1 MGFYKTTI
9 TNQEGES
16 VEIGGI
22 QSIFLHGEWHKVPR
36 GAISTVEHYIEQSH
50 QTPIFSVFYIEPTSK
65 GDYMLQNKLWSREQ
79 PEEKF
84 KEHLTM
90 WVIEKLIEG
99 CKFDFKENADNMKDF

>member
-1 MGFYKTTI
+1 MGFYRTTV
-9 TNQEGES
+9 TNREGEI
-16 VEIGGI
+16 VETGGI
-22 QSIFLHGEWHKVPR
+22 QSIFLHGVWHEISQE
-36 GAISTVEHYIEQSH
+36 AISAVGIFIEQSH
-50 QTPIFSVFYIEPTSK
+50 KLPIFSVFYIEPTSK

-90 WVIEKLIEG
+90 WVMEKLIEG

>member
-22 QSIFLHGEWHKVPR
+22 QSIFLHGEWHEISQK
-36 GAISTVEHYIEQSH
+36 AISAADNCIEQSH
-50 QTPIFSVFYIEPTSK
+50 QLPIFAVFYIKPTSEGK
-65 GDYMLQNKLWSREQ
+65 YMLQSKLWSREQ

-90 WVIEKLIEG
+90 WVLEKLIEG

>member
-9 TNQEGES
+9 NNQEGES

-22 QSIFLHGEWHKVPR
+22 QSIFLHGEWHRVSQR
-36 GAISTVEHYIEQSH
+36 AISAVDNCIELSH
-50 QTPIFSVFYIEPTSK
+50 QLPIFAVFYIKPTSEGK
-65 GDYMLQNKLWSREQ
+65 YMLQSKLWSREQ

-90 WVIEKLIEG
+90 WVLEKLIEG